1 MKFINRLASKVLA
14 FLYLF
19 LKISKLKWF
28 KNHSSDADVIVWIKT
43 NPFTTLLR
51 YLKHNDLLS
60 DFALIE
66 AIANRNI
73 PFKIVIGN
81 NIGKYNNKT
90 IFYTVSENCNPYK
103 LANYSATLYH
113 TVEQL
118 EKQGNQ
124 MLPKTE
130 EIEYWVNKAF
140 MQEQFLKLGINH
152 PKTIILNRNYNPSK
166 LDDIQ
171 FPALIKEIHSAG
183 SRGITKVTSKEDLLG
198 KLNKVWEKGHSKTIV
213 QKLVDMRR
221 DLRVVILDGEVISFY
236 WRVNSTNEWK
246 PTATSFGNSTE
257 FGNFPEQWKSL
268 FVDYLK
274 KMNLPTGAFDI
285 TWEKDDLNTMPL
297 VLEVSPSYQLN
308 PSLPERYKNITYKE
322 YKKKLFVSD
331 AYYKVYV
338 DIVFN
343 SRAKITDYYFNRMNK
358 S

>member
-124 MLPKTE
+124 MFPKTE
-130 EIEYWVNKAF
+130 EIEYWENKAF

-183 SRGITKVTSKEDLLG
+183 SRGIAKVTSKEDLLG